1 MWGRADVG
9 QLGLPSNI
17 LDKDTMGKVAT
28 VPIHVSYFQS
38 KQQTKVQQIA
48 LGEAHTLVLDE
59 KGQVYA
65 FGWSEFG

>member
-9 QLGLPSNI
+9 QLGLPSNV

-48 LGEAHTLVLDE
+48 LGEAHTLVLE
-59 KGQVYA
+59 L
-65 FGWSEFG
+65 